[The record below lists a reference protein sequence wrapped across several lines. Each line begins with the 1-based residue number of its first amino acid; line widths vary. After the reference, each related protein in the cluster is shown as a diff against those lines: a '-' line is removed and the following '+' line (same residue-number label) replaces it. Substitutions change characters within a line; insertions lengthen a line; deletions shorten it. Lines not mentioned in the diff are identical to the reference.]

1 MAAVGSTAD
10 VSGTEPAGA
19 ATDTTKGP
27 AGKAPMCHMS
37 GVTACL
43 SLLLGVGAMAL
54 VMGVLSALSA
64 ALRWFRRTVNLL
76 RTAR

>member
-1 MAAVGSTAD
+1 
-10 VSGTEPAGA
+10 
-19 ATDTTKGP
+19 
-27 AGKAPMCHMS
+27 MCHMS

-43 SLLLGVGAMAL
+43 SLLLGVGAMAI